1 MYIAVSYIAFCV
13 VQHSIKNFT
22 SSFTKVAI
30 EASISV
36 YQHGSCLV
44 SSKVLSHKK
53 SSVGPPYNNRN

>member
-1 MYIAVSYIAFCV
+1 MYTAVSYIAFCV
-13 VQHSIKNFT
+13 VQHSITNFT

-53 SSVGPPYNNRN
+53 KVL